1 MKAVRE
7 ILYKVNINKVI
18 GDTSTLIR
26 NIVCD
31 SRKVKQKDLY
41 VAINGVNVDGH
52 NYIDSAIKKGATC
65 IVCEILPNKIEDDV
79 LYVEVESTRSSLGI
93 ISSNY
98 FLDPSSKLKL
108 IGITGTNG
116 KTTIATL
123 LYNLYKNAGLRT
135 GLISTVINYIDEQE
149 IESHQ
154 TTPDSL
160 TINNLLSKMV
170 ENDIQYCF
178 MEVSSHGIEQKRI
191 SGLQFAGGVF
201 SNLTHD
207 HLDYHSN
214 FEKYRDVKKDFFDNL
229 SSDAFSIVNKDDK
242 NGMYMVQNTN
252 SKVFTY
258 GLKTY
263 ADYKT
268 KILESSLEGMLLKIN
283 ENEFWTNLSGK
294 FNAYNL
300 LAVFS
305 TATILGMP
313 LSETLKLMSML
324 TSIKGRFEYLKLN
337 DITAIVD
344 YAHTPDALKSIINS
358 INDIKSNKESLIT
371 IIGCGGDRDKSKRA
385 LMGDIASSLS
395 SKVIFTSDNPR
406 NESPESIIKDMI
418 SGVKPINSVK
428 TISITNRKEAIK
440 TACQLANSNDIILIA
455 GKGHETYQ
463 EIKDKKYLFDDYKVV
478 KECLTK
484 MN

>member
-52 NYIDSAIKKGATC
+52 NYIDSAIKKGAIC
-65 IVCEILPNKIEDDV
+65 IVCEMLPNKIEDDV

-123 LYNLYKNAGLRT
+123 LYNLYKNAGLRA
-135 GLISTVINYIDEQE
+135 GLISTVINYIGEQE
-149 IESHQ
+149 VESHQ

-214 FEKYRDVKKDFFDNL
+214 FEKYRNVKKDFFDNL
-229 SSDAFSIVNKDDK
+229 SSNAFSIVNKDDK

>member
-1 MKAVRE
+1 LKAVRE
-7 ILYKVNINKVI
+7 ILYKVNINKVA
-18 GDTSTLIR
+18 GDTSILIK
-26 NIVCD
+26 NVVFD
-31 SRKVKQKDLY
+31 SRKVKREDLY
-41 VAINGVNVDGH
+41 VAINGVNIDGH
-52 NYIDSAIKKGATC
+52 NYINSAIKKGAIC
-65 IVCEILPNKIEDDV
+65 IVCESIPNKTQDDV
-79 LYVEVESTRSSLGI
+79 LYVEVESTRSALGI

-98 FLDPSSKLKL
+98 FSEPSSKLKL

-123 LYNLYKNAGLRT
+123 LYNLYKNAGLKA
-135 GLISTVINYIDEQE
+135 GLISTVVNYINGKE
-149 IESHQ
+149 IESSQ

-160 TINNLLSKMV
+160 TINNLLNQMV
-170 ENDIQYCF
+170 NEGVKYCF

-191 SGLQFAGGVF
+191 SGLQFSGGVF

-207 HLDYHSN
+207 HLDYHSS
-214 FEKYRDVKKDFFDNL
+214 FQEYRDVKKDFFDNL
-229 SSDAFSIVNKDDK
+229 SSNAFSLVNKDDK
-242 NGMYMVQNTN
+242 NGTYMVQNTS

-268 KILESSLEGMLLKIN
+268 RILESSLEGMLLKIN

-294 FNAYNL
+294 FNAYNI

-305 TATILGMP
+305 TASILGMP
-313 LSETLKLMSML
+313 FNETLKLMSML
-324 TSIKGRFEYLKLN
+324 KSIKGRFEYLKLN
-337 DITAIVD
+337 DITAIID
-344 YAHTPDALKSIINS
+344 YAHTPDALKNIINS
-358 INDIKSNKESLIT
+358 INDIKKNKEALIT
-371 IIGCGGDRDKSKRA
+371 IIGCGGNRDKSKRP

-428 TISITNRKEAIK
+428 TISIANRKEAIK
-440 TACQLANSNDIILIA
+440 TACQLAKSNDIILIA

-463 EIKDKKYLFDDYKVV
+463 EINDKKFLFDDYEIV